1 MALLWPS
8 GSQTGYP
15 PSTGF
20 GKSFPMR
27 CLFWNIR
34 GFGRSGRRT
43 LLKDYLRSHK
53 IDIVILQETIKHDF
67 TTVELNSLDVGE
79 RFVWCWLAAQGHF
92 GGMLVGCR
100 DNMLEVG
107 AINIGQF
114 FISVQLMHRPTR
126 NIFEMIGVYGPV
138 DHGRSR
144 LFLEELS
151 DRILNSTRPLVVGG
165 DFNLLRSAADNNNN
179 NLNWPLIDRFNDYIA
194 AWALQEIPRTSVRFT
209 CQPVK

>member
-1 MALLWPS
+1 
-8 GSQTGYP
+8 
-15 PSTGF
+15 
-20 GKSFPMR
+20 MR

-67 TTVELNSLDVGE
+67 TTAELNSLDVGE
-79 RFVWCWLAAQGHF
+79 RFVLCWLAAQGHS

-100 DNMLEVG
+100 DSMFEVG
-107 AINIGQF
+107 AINMGQF